1 MTRDR
6 YVFLGLVLLFAAVNG
21 VLLANGVLAADWE
34 ETVMVAAGLTL
45 ACKLSHKDNPLF
57 KVAENIFVGVATAY
71 IFNEVVSDDLWRVF
85 VRASALGGE

>member
-34 ETVMVAAGLTL
+34 GLGVIVAAGLTL
-45 ACKLSHKDNPLF
+45 ALLQLSLQ
-57 KVAENIFVGVATAY
+57 G
-71 IFNEVVSDDLWRVF
+71 
-85 VRASALGGE
+85 